1 MSRSYKKNPYCT
13 DGHRHSTKETK
24 QIANRC
30 VRRRNKRITLG
41 YLTRESRYRDILT
54 LDGMSYKK
62 FFCSYDIH
70 DYISRWTKAEAI
82 CEWEHPHWQYW
93 EYGDKW
99 WHTWDDYETK
109 EDMEQYWAK
118 WYRRK

>member
-1 MSRSYKKNPYCT
+1 MSRSYKKHPYCT
-13 DGHRHSTKETK
+13 DGHRRSTKETK

-62 FFCSYDIH
+62 FFCSWDIH

-82 CEWEHPHWQYW
+82 HEWEHPHWHYW
-93 EYGDKW
+93 EHTDTW
-99 WHTWDDYETK
+99 WHTWDDYKTRE
-109 EDMEQYWAK
+109 EMEQYWAK
-118 WYRRK
+118 YYRRK

>member
-13 DGHRHSTKETK
+13 DGHRRTTKETK

-41 YLTRESRYRDILT
+41 YLTRDSRYRDILT

-62 FFCSYDIH
+62 FFCSWDIH

-82 CEWEHPHWQYW
+82 HEWEHPHWQYW
-93 EYGDKW
+93 EYRDEW
-99 WHTWDDYETK
+99 WHTWDDYETR

>member
-1 MSRSYKKNPYCT
+1 MSRSYKKSPYCT
-13 DGHRHSTKETK
+13 DGHRRSTKETK

-70 DYISRWTKAEAI
+70 DYVTRWSKAEAI
-82 CEWEHPHWQYW
+82 HEWEHPHWQYW

-99 WHTWDDYETK
+99 WHTWDDYKTR